1 MVQTGVVLHPE
12 LETIV
17 RLGPI
22 LKDLIHSEVTLVISD
37 CEKIISQIVA
47 SDVNFGDIENKQL
60 VEQDPMVEVL
70 RTRKIKVM
78 TLPKEVYGVP
88 FRGAIAPIFS
98 KSGELLGTLSI
109 NTTLS
114 NQVNLV
120 EMASQLATSSE
131 TMHNSV
137 NDINSS
143 AKELNRKV
151 DYLSNYQME
160 MFQQVENSA
169 KMLDMINTVAKN
181 TRILGFNAGIES
193 ARSGEAGKGFAVVA
207 KEITKL
213 ADLSAH
219 SVEEIRQLMR
229 MLKLQVE
236 QMKSIVQ
243 QTAEISHQQFEATSE
258 ISEIMNGFSYII
270 DEMERLAKK
279 V

>member
-1 MVQTGVVLHPE
+1 MVQTEAVLHPE

-37 CEKIISQIVA
+37 CEKIISQLVA

-88 FRGAIAPIFS
+88 FRGAIAPIFA
-98 KSGELLGTLSI
+98 KNGELLGTLSI

-131 TMHNSV
+131 TLHNSV

-181 TRILGFNAGIES
+181 TRILGFNAGIEA

>member
-181 TRILGFNAGIES
+181 TRILGFNAGIEA

>member
-1 MVQTGVVLHPE
+1 MVQTEAVLHPE

-47 SDVNFGDIENKQL
+47 SDVNFGDIQNKQL

-70 RTRKIKVM
+70 RTRKIKSM
-78 TLPKEVYGVP
+78 TLPKEAYGVP

-98 KSGELLGTLSI
+98 KNDELLGTLSI

>member
-258 ISEIMNGFSYII
+258 ISEIMKGFSYII